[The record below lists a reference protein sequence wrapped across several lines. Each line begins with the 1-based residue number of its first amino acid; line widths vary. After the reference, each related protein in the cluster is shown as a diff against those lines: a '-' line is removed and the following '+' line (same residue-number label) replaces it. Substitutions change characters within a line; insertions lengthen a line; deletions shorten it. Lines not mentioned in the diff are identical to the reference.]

1 MQQVRQ
7 QQRCSSKPSPNSRTL
22 QPQTLTQFTRGKS
35 AGNVKWRLAV
45 VDDAATPNACVTPD
59 GTIFVMTGLLA
70 MLADENNGMMCGL
83 RAINGVLNHE
93 P

>member
-1 MQQVRQ
+1 M
-7 QQRCSSKPSPNSRTL
+7 
-22 QPQTLTQFTRGKS
+22 
-35 AGNVKWRLAV
+35 

-70 MLADENNGMMCGL
+70 MLADENNGMMCVAVENNGMMCVVVENNGMMLLTMLADENNCMMCGL